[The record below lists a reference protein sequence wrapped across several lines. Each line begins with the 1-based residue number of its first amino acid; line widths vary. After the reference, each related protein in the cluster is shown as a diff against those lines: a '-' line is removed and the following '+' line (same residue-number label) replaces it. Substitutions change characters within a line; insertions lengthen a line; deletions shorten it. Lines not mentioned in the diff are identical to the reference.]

1 MSTYQQLQ
9 GKRTLWMLLMG
20 TVATPCFKVLDL
32 RAEVSSFHSVLAD
45 FAFIVFYLL
54 TLPLQLV
61 NKVVLD
67 DRESGCGIVCQ
78 RLHHYVGIKK

>member
-1 MSTYQQLQ
+1 
-9 GKRTLWMLLMG
+9 MG

-32 RAEVSSFHSVLAD
+32 RAEVSSFYSVLAD
-45 FAFIVFYLL
+45 FAFIIFYLL

-67 DRESGCGIVCQ
+67 DRESGC
-78 RLHHYVGIKK
+78 